1 MQGEY
6 ELDDHA
12 FISSPNMD
20 ALYVINT
27 SLPTPGS
34 LPSIIGRYALADED
48 GNSLGLL
55 IQRVQIDGQWRLRLT
70 TGPTVIAGEIDT
82 VRSGRVLVETGDS
95 NTATTYRKLTASL
108 YGAKIDTQ
116 NLRVTAGGIGITD
129 ILSGDPLVVDLVTA
143 SLDTMKDIDGN
154 TRNVFGV
161 YIEYIDAEVY
171 DYSTGTH
178 TAKCWGIQTLLY
190 K

>member
-1 MQGEY
+1 MQNEY
-6 ELDDHA
+6 SLSDHA

-27 SLPTPGS
+27 YLPTPGS
-34 LPSIIGRYALADED
+34 LPSIIGRFPLADGE
-48 GNSLGLL
+48 GNSLGLFIRL
-55 IQRVQIDGQWRLRLT
+55 VQTDGEWRVNLS
-70 TGPTVIAGEIDT
+70 TGVPVVGGDVDI
-82 VRSGRVLVETGDS
+82 VRSGRVLVETADS
-95 NTATTYRKLTASL
+95 SSGSTYRKLTASL

-116 NLRVTAGGIGITD
+116 NLKVTAGGIGITD

-143 SLDTMKDIDGN
+143 PLTTMTDTDGN
-154 TRNVFGV
+154 VRNVLGV
-161 YIEYIDAEVY
+161 YIEYLNAEVH

-178 TAKCWGIQTLLY
+178 TARFWGIQTYLM